1 MRGSSQS
8 FAHLMLLALACAG
21 ATACDA
27 GGNPASSPAD
37 GAIGADTS
45 AQGDTTSTA
54 DGVTPAACSPRSGDP
69 NLIRMRGTVFTG
81 DILIPDGEVF
91 TSAVTGQ
98 VLCVSTDC
106 SSAPGAAEATVLCTD
121 GIITPG
127 LINPHDHGTYNH
139 LPRWKHTQK
148 FNNRYQWQANQ
159 SYKDFKKGQASV
171 SIKAKCENIK
181 WTELRELVS
190 GVTAIQGV
198 SSSVGACAGGWI
210 RNLDDTKGNA
220 KLPGYLIETQVTKI
234 AGAKDADVAEWTAGM
249 DKGTLTGLVFH
260 VAEGIDKTSKD
271 EWYDLVGLG
280 LARPRVGLIHATG
293 LTGVELAEARQ
304 NGISIIWSPQSNL
317 DLYGDTTRIPAAL
330 NLGLNV
336 AIGPDWTP
344 SGSMNPLDELKCAK
358 QLSDKRWG
366 GALTDRMLVEMVTAK
381 AAEAVGAEEWIGRL
395 GTGYQADV
403 AVFAG
408 DRSDPF
414 GSVVRARPETV
425 RLTMVAG
432 KVLYGDTALVQSVTP
447 SHCEAF
453 DACGVQKTLCA
464 QDPTLDKGTLGY
476 EAIKSS
482 LLTALA
488 NAKAAD
494 APSAEYDY
502 AYELW
507 PLFFCGQA
515 ADALISC
522 DVTGAAPSADDSDG
536 DGKANSADNCPAIWN
551 PDQGNLDADAAGDAC
566 DVCPLVAD
574 ATTCAKPGPTD
585 TDGDGVPNTT
595 DNCKSKANT
604 DQTDTD
610 KDGKGD
616 VCDPCPDKP
625 NPADAECPVVELDVT
640 TVNQD
645 TVGIVAG
652 DKVRIKDLQITAV
665 SKANPVKIWAQKV
678 PGAEWG
684 GILIELPKG
693 QSTSAQVGQ
702 KVTATGVV
710 ASLFGLRALQ
720 SATLELGDVASA
732 PVEPV
737 VVPVGTLAQAPSA
750 VAWRSVLVE
759 VALATVEATNADAD
773 AGDDF
778 GELLLAGGLRV
789 DDLLI
794 KWGTDLARPAA
805 GTAYSKLRGILYYSF
820 GQEKLI
826 PRSAAD
832 FVQ

>member
-1 MRGSSQS
+1 MRSWIVSPLVAVLTCLPMAMTAGCGSTSEP
-8 FAHLMLLALACAG
+8 AAAG
-21 ATACDA
+21 SDA
-27 GGNPASSPAD
+27 GGDSAAGAD
-37 GAIGADTS
+37 GGGTDAFVPTE
-45 AQGDTTSTA
+45 
-54 DGVTPAACSPRSGDP
+54 CSPRSGDP
-69 NLIRMRGTVFTG
+69 NLIRLRGTVFTG
-81 DILIPDGEVF
+81 DVLLPDAEVF

-106 SSAPGAAEATVLCTD
+106 SSAPGAAEATILCTD

-171 SIKAKCENIK
+171 AVKAKCDNIK

-220 KLPGYLIETQVTKI
+220 KLPGYMIETQVTKI

-249 DKGTLTGLVFH
+249 DQGKLTGLVFH
-260 VAEGIDKTSKD
+260 VAEGIDKGSKD
-271 EWYDLVGLG
+271 EWYDLVQLG

-293 LTGVELAEARQ
+293 LAGVELAEARQ

-330 NLGLNV
+330 NLGMTV
-336 AIGPDWTP
+336 SIGPDWTP

-366 GALTDRMLVEMVTAK
+366 GLLTDRMLVEMVTSK
-381 AAEAVGAEEWIGRL
+381 AAESVGAEDWIGRL
-395 GTGYQADV
+395 GTGFQADV

-408 DRSDPF
+408 DRNDPF

-432 KVLYGDTALVQSVTP
+432 KVLYGDTELVNGVVA

-453 DACGVQKTLCA
+453 DACGAKKTLCA
-464 QDPTLDKGTLGY
+464 QDPALDKGTMGY
-476 EAIKSS
+476 EAIKAS
-482 LLTALA
+482 LLAALA

-507 PLFFCGQA
+507 PLFFCGQD
-515 ADALISC
+515 ADALINC
-522 DVTGAAPSADDSDG
+522 DVTGAEPSAADSDG
-536 DGKANSADNCPAIWN
+536 DGKDNNADNCPAIWN
-551 PDQGNLDADAAGDAC
+551 PDQGNLDGDAAGDAC

-574 ATTCAKPGPTD
+574 ATSCAKPGPTD

-595 DNCKSKANT
+595 DNCKTKANP

-610 KDGKGD
+610 SDGKGD

-625 NPADAECPVVELDVT
+625 NPGDTECPVEELDVT
-640 TVNQD
+640 VLNQD
-645 TVGIVAG
+645 TVGVVAG
-652 DKVRIKDLQITAV
+652 DKVRVKDLQITAI
-665 SKANPVKIWAQKV
+665 SKANPNKIWAQKV
-678 PGAEWG
+678 PGGEWG

-702 KVTATGVV
+702 KITATGVV

-720 SATLELGDVASA
+720 SATVELGEVAQT

-737 VVPVGTLAQAPSA
+737 QVAATTLAQAPSA
-750 VAWRSVLVE
+750 LPWRSVLVE
-759 VALATVEATNADAD
+759 VAPATVEATNADAEG
-773 AGDDF
+773 GDDF

-805 GTAYSKLRGILYYSF
+805 GAAYSKLRGILYYSF